1 MVFLRHSDS
10 KILGSESFI
19 LLSKTKTNFHTKLSW
34 YEWKWEESRAYSRK
48 TKHPG
53 IRHFIKSALF
63 EKKNI
68 FLNMNQTY
76 QKWLPIRGNSTSTC
90 PSRLSKC
97 PSWWTIWS
105 NSFFYINNFII
116 LHSFCLKYS
125 FCIFCIPDL
134 WLMRHND
141 VYAIKIRT
149 LIVKT
154 KNYIEMLKMY

>member
-1 MVFLRHSDS
+1 MSENGRSPGPILERQS
-10 KILGSESFI
+10 ILGSDYSLKVLFLKKKI
-19 LLSKTKTNFHTKLSW
+19 FFLIWIKLTKNNFQLRGIQPPPVLLDS
-34 YEWKWEESRAYSRK
+34 
-48 TKHPG
+48 P
-53 IRHFIKSALF
+53 SAL
-63 EKKNI
+63 
-68 FLNMNQTY
+68 L
-76 QKWLPIRGNSTSTC
+76 W
-90 PSRLSKC
+90 SKC
-97 PSWWTIWS
+97 TSEAKSPSWWTIWS

-154 KNYIEMLKMY
+154 KNYIEMLTMY